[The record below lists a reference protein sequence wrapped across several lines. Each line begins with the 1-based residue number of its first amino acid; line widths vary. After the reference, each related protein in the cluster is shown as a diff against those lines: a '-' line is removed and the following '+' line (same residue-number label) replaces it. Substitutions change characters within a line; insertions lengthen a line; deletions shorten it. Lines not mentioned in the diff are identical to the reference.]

1 MLGIF
6 MGRDIPEVQPKVTNP
21 EAVLEEWRNRD
32 ATVRV
37 HARARRTVEAY
48 RREQQALRR

>member
-1 MLGIF
+1 MLAVF
-6 MGRDIPEVQPKVTNP
+6 MGRDMPEVQPKVTNP
-21 EAVLEEWRNRD
+21 EPVLEEWRKRD
-32 ATVRV
+32 ASVRV